1 MCSQPVLCYT
11 FRVIRQT
18 LDRQSKQHRNK
29 STNERKTRRFFERK
43 TAGAQMKATF
53 FFLLPPPPFFLSF
66 FPFSPSQFLLEAFAY
81 FKSLPKKIAQG
92 QKWTI
97 CILKTQQRANGG
109 REQERQRERERWRA
123 GGTEG
128 GRGGERQRERKS
140 PSKWFE
146 DNLKVTIMSISW
158 LCHAH
163 YAGLIAVFT
172 CARTDYLLS
181 CQAGFFFFFP
191 FFFFSFPFYGEEAER
206 EVRGRESREKN
217 VHHKKASSPSFLHE

>member
-1 MCSQPVLCYT
+1 MREKPAVSLSGKRLEPRWRL
-11 FRVIRQT
+11 
-18 LDRQSKQHRNK
+18 L
-29 STNERKTRRFFERK
+29 FFSLSP
-43 TAGAQMKATF
+43 AN
-53 FFLLPPPPFFLSF
+53 PPFLSF

-109 REQERQRERERWRA
+109 REREGVRERE
-123 GGTEG
+123 GGSVG
-128 GRGGERQRERKS
+128 GRRREEQGERKCL
-140 PSKWFE
+140 SKWFE

-172 CARTDYLLS
+172 CTRTDYLLS
-181 CQAGFFFFFP
+181 CQGGFFFFP
-191 FFFFSFPFYGEEAER
+191 SAPSLFYGEEAER
-206 EVRGRESREKN
+206 EARGRERERAGRKMCIIRRPL
-217 VHHKKASSPSFLHE
+217 HPASFMNNK